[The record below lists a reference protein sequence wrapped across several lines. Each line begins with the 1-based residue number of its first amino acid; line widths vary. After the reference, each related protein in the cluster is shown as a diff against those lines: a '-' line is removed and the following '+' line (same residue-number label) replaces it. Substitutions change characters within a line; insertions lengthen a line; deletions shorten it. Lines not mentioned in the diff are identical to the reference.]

1 MTRCWPCVVG
11 GASLRV
17 MDSDAANAMGSR
29 RNGAQRWSATVI
41 TLHWV
46 MALAIL
52 VTMSLGW
59 IAEDMPRSLAQYRMF
74 GWHKSFGLLVLALAV
89 LRVVF
94 RLRAATPAGDDA
106 SGLWQRRAARVS
118 HGLLYLCMFAM
129 PISGWL
135 INSAADV
142 PLKWFW
148 LVPVPAIAAASPQL
162 AEIAETLHA
171 GILWTLLMLIAIH
184 ATAAL
189 RHHFVLRD
197 SVLWQ
202 ILPFRGLRR

>member
-1 MTRCWPCVVG
+1 MSPKAASTVV
-11 GASLRV
+11 
-17 MDSDAANAMGSR
+17 SR
-29 RNGAQRWSATVI
+29 QTVIPRWSTALIVM
-41 TLHWV
+41 HWLMV
-46 MALAIL
+46 LAIL

-59 IAEDMPRSLAQYRMF
+59 IADDMPRSLAQYRMF